1 MRQALT
7 RPRAE
12 DAAPRLIR
20 PLPYSPPAPSARVA
34 LTWRWRPL
42 LLGGAFAL
50 WAWAAWFMFTA
61 RAVTLTTTP
70 AEATLRVD
78 HGFAPHVGRH
88 WLLRPGT
95 HRVEA
100 HAPGHAPLIDELRI
114 GDDAQQAHTLTLAR
128 LPGHLRLR
136 LAPDNVEGE
145 ASVDGHAAGAVPG
158 VLRDVAAGARTVE
171 IHVSRYRPWST
182 TVEVEG
188 KGIEQTLDVV
198 LQPAWAD
205 YKLASQPEDASLS
218 IDGVAVGRTPLRGEL
233 LEGRRVLRLEKPGY
247 QPWQQALEVKA
258 GVSVQLGTVVLR
270 EAEGEVALVSTPPGA
285 SVTVDDAYVGR
296 TPVTLSL
303 APGKTHR
310 LAVLAEGYVPLTR
323 ELRVA
328 SAARESLALTLEPE
342 LAELEFD
349 TTPQDAELL
358 VDGVTHGV
366 ATQRLALPTH
376 AHEITI
382 RARGYATWQTRI
394 VPRKD
399 VLKRFRVQLRT
410 IAEAGAAPQAPVT
423 GAAPRASATNAAP
436 AMAFQQMA
444 DGEALTTSLGQ
455 VLRLFTGG
463 RARLGAPRSDARR
476 RADEVERTAALQR
489 PFYLAAREVSNGEFR
504 RFLATHHV
512 APLGGVTLDD
522 DAQPVANVDWALAAQ
537 YCNWLSL
544 RDGLPLFYQISYGT
558 VLGVNPAAT
567 GYRLPT
573 EAEWEWAAGSE
584 ANGARR
590 AHPWGDA
597 PTPPPRS
604 GNYADGSA
612 ASLLGEVLRGYDDG
626 FAAAAPIGSFAPDTR
641 GLYDLGGNVAEWV
654 HDYYDAAPAVAQPDD
669 PLGPPAGDAH
679 VIKGASW
686 AQGAPVA
693 LRAAFRAAGS
703 RGRND
708 VGFRLARYAR

>member
-1 MRQALT
+1 MT

-20 PLPYSPPAPSARVA
+20 PAPYAPPSPTARVA
-34 LTWRWRPL
+34 ITWRRQPL
-42 LLGGAFAL
+42 LLCAALAL

-70 AEATLRVD
+70 TEATLRVD

-88 WLLRPGT
+88 WLLRPGP

-100 HAPGHAPLIDELRI
+100 HAPGHAPLVDTLLI
-114 GDDAQQAHTLTLAR
+114 GDDAQQAHALTLTR

-136 LAPDNVEGE
+136 LAPDNVVGE
-145 ASVDGHAAGAVPG
+145 VSIDGHAAGAAPG
-158 VLRDVAAGARTVE
+158 LRREVAAGTRTVE
-171 IHVSRYRPWST
+171 ISVPRYRPWT
-182 TVEVEG
+182 ATVDVEG

-205 YKLASQPEDASLS
+205 YQLASQPEDASLS
-218 IDGVAVGRTPLRGEL
+218 IDGIAVGHTPLRGEL
-233 LEGRRVLRLEKPGY
+233 LEGRRVLRLEKSGY

-296 TPVTLSL
+296 TPLTLSL
-303 APGKTHR
+303 APGKAHR

-323 ELRVA
+323 ELEVA
-328 SAARESLALTLEPE
+328 SAAHESLTLTLEPE

-358 VDGVTHGV
+358 VDGVARGV

-410 IAEAGAAPQAPVT
+410 IAEAGAAPQAPIAAAAPRAPTT
-423 GAAPRASATNAAP
+423 GAAPST
-436 AMAFQQMA
+436 AFQQVA

-463 RARLGAPRSDARR
+463 RARLGAPRGDARR
-476 RADEVERTAALQR
+476 RADEVERTADLRR

-512 APLGGVTLDD
+512 APQGGVTLDD
-522 DAQPVANVDWALAAQ
+522 DAQPVANVDWAMAAQ
-537 YCNWLSL
+537 YCNWLSR

-573 EAEWEWAAGSE
+573 EAEWEWAAGSD

-626 FAAAAPIGSFAPDTR
+626 FAAAAPVGSFAPDAR

-654 HDYYDAAPAVAQPDD
+654 HDYYDAAPAGAQPDD

-693 LRAAFRAAGS
+693 LRAAFRAAGT